1 MSDLSLA
8 LASILQSVQRPGDFH
23 ATGRIDIFTPQLEVT
38 GVGPVALPLL
48 PAQAEQLVAVA
59 EHAPYGRGAD
69 TLIDRNV
76 RRTWQIGAERV
87 HIGGRHWA
95 QSLATIVARSAAGLG
110 VMEPVAAELY
120 KMLIYD
126 AGSFFV
132 RHRDTEKAPG
142 MFATLVIV
150 LPSLHTGGEL
160 LIRHRDREVCLDLA
174 CEDASEVAFAAFYAD
189 CWHEVRPISSG
200 YRLVLIYNLIRQGSG
215 KLPEPPAYDA
225 EEDRVTD
232 LLGRWAA
239 KLAAARSDPPGDCPD
254 KLIYPLEHAYTPA
267 EVSFATLKNADAAVA
282 TVLVAAARRANCEL
296 HLARLTIE
304 ESGSAEY
311 SYSGSRRGRYSEPDD
326 DDDFE
331 VGEIYD
337 RSLTLSEWQTPDGS
351 RPELADLPFSEEEI
365 CPPDALD
372 DEEPDDQQFFE
383 ATGNAGASFERT
395 YHRAAL
401 VVWPQAGKLGVI
413 AAAGCAVFLPYLAG
427 LARRWA
433 ESGDDPAAPEWQQAH
448 RLARLV
454 IANAANWPIPSWP
467 STSST
472 GRSATLL
479 ATLNRLQDTEN
490 IALLLA
496 NLTAQGYYDSLD
508 NEPLANAVALLPPA
522 QAADLIERIIVRN
535 APNQPSACAELL
547 NRIAVRFSAD
557 PTAAGG
563 DTLLGPAATALLAAL
578 PGDPARPRQAPAWS
592 RPFALTPAMVVDLLT
607 ALRLLGALP
616 LAERAV
622 DHLLAWPATFAVDD
636 MLVPAA
642 LRLAEQGGDVRDWPP
657 TRRLAAACLDHLD
670 QRIAEP
676 LTAPADFSRPSR
688 IACKCN
694 PCAEL
699 SAFLAD
705 PVRKVWTFKAAEI
718 HRSHVESSI
727 RNHDCDLNLETD
739 RRGRPYALVCTKNQA
754 SYLRRVA
761 QRKKDLENQARLT
774 MAPVA

>member
-23 ATGRIDIFTPQLEVT
+23 ATGRIDIFTPPLEVT

-433 ESGDDPAAPEWQQAH
+433 ESGDGPAAPEWQQAH

-454 IANAANWPIPSWP
+454 IDNAANWPIPSWP

-705 PVRKVWTFKAAEI
+705 PMRKVWTFKAAEI

>member
-8 LASILQSVQRPGDFH
+8 LACILQSVLRPGDFH

-69 TLIDRNV
+69 TLIDTRV
-76 RRTWQIGAERV
+76 RRTWQIGADRV
-87 HIGGRHWA
+87 RIGGRHWA
-95 QSLATIVARSAAGLG
+95 QSLATIVARSASGLG
-110 VMEPVAAELY
+110 VSEPVAAELY

-126 AGSFFV
+126 AGSFFI

-142 MFATLVIV
+142 MFATLVLV

-200 YRLVLIYNLIRQGSG
+200 YRLVLIYNLIRQGPG

-232 LLGRWAA
+232 LLGRWASE
-239 KLAAARSDPPGDCPD
+239 LAATMPDTPRDCPD

-267 EVSFATLKNADAAVA
+267 EIGFSSLKNADAAVA

-326 DDDFE
+326 DDFE
-331 VGEIYD
+331 IGEIDD

-351 RPELADLPFSEEEI
+351 RPELADLPFSEEEL

-401 VVWPQAGKLGVI
+401 VVWPHVGKLGVI

-433 ESGDDPAAPEWQQAH
+433 ESGDDPAAIEWQQAH
-448 RLARLV
+448 HLARLV
-454 IANAANWPIPSWP
+454 IENAVNWPIPSWP

-496 NLTAQGYYDSLD
+496 SLTAQGYYDSLD
-508 NEPLANAVALLPPA
+508 NEALANAADLLPRA
-522 QAADLIERIIVRN
+522 QAAELIERIIARN

-547 NRIAVRFSAD
+547 ERIAAQFSAG
-557 PTAAGG
+557 PTAGRC
-563 DTLLGPAATALLAAL
+563 DRLLEPAATALLAAL
-578 PGDPARPRQAPAWS
+578 PGDPALPRKPETWS
-592 RPFALTPAMVVDLLT
+592 RPFAVTPALVVDLLT
-607 ALRLLGALP
+607 ALRHLGALA

-622 DHLLAWPATFAVDD
+622 DHLLAWPDTFAIDAI
-636 MLVPAA
+636 LVPAA
-642 LRLAEQGGDVRDWPP
+642 LRLVEQGGDAPDWPP
-657 TRRLAAACLDHLD
+657 TRRLAAACLNHLD

-676 LTAPADFSRPSR
+676 LAAPTDFSRPSR
-688 IACKCN
+688 IACQCN

-705 PVRKVWTFKAAEI
+705 PVRKVWTFKAAEV

-761 QRKKDLENQARLT
+761 QRKKDLEDQARLT
-774 MAPVA
+774 MAHAA